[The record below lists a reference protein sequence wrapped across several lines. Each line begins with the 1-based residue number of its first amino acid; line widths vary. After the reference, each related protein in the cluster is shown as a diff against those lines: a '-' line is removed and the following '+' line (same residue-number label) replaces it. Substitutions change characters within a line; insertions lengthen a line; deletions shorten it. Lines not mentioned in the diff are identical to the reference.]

1 MKRGQHTRQLYKD
14 QHKSSLPH
22 FLLDMSFI
30 FSSTPAMN
38 CNYVCR
44 FFLLVYR
51 FSPTPL
57 ALARLENESRHPI
70 ELFNSGAFHS
80 DDVTNLIRT
89 YTGHFYRVSSII
101 SVSMRFFFLTPIIFC
116 KVIPPR
122 RVQNIFKQTNI
133 VPLIARS

>member
-1 MKRGQHTRQLYKD
+1 
-14 QHKSSLPH
+14 
-22 FLLDMSFI
+22 MSFI
-30 FSSTPAMN
+30 FSSTSAVN
-38 CNYVCR
+38 CNYVFR

-133 VPLIARS
+133 FPPIAMQVLKTMRVILPAISLGLIPDR

>member
-1 MKRGQHTRQLYKD
+1 
-14 QHKSSLPH
+14 
-22 FLLDMSFI
+22 MSFI
-30 FSSTPAMN
+30 FSSTSAVN
-38 CNYVCR
+38 CNYVFR

-80 DDVTNLIRT
+80 DDVINLICTRYFDQGECHQF
-89 YTGHFYRVSSII
+89 YT
-101 SVSMRFFFLTPIIFC
+101 VSMRFFFLTPIIFC

-133 VPLIARS
+133 FPPIAMQVLKTMRVILPAISLGLIPDR